1 MWSWAGWGGG
11 LTRPP
16 NYTPHWGSLCRSWG
30 HIKYPFILALITR
43 SSPKAAMCLRG
54 VGVERRS
61 HSEET
66 SIVNQTALSSFSLA
80 CPVGLTAP
88 TGLQLILSRSSFLQI
103 FIWWSQTWVQIWTFL
118 FLFFSVFLQ
127 SLVWWPSKA
136 ETAVWEATDI
146 CPGNIIKPEGCSDEF
161 FRGQLNSANQFQD
174 GQPSSN
180 IHSSSSTFINVQQTG
195 FFWRGVWAGKTI
207 LKYLIQSGS

>member
-1 MWSWAGWGGG
+1 MCVVKWESMKCSVILITQMWSWAGWGGG

-43 SSPKAAMCLRG
+43 SSPKAATCLRG

-66 SIVNQTALSSFSLA
+66 SIANQTPLSSFSLA

-88 TGLQLILSRSSFLQI
+88 TALQLILSRSLFLQR
-103 FIWWSQTWVQIWTFL
+103 FL
-118 FLFFSVFLQ
+118 FVEAKHEYKYGHSCFLSVFLYRVSCGGPQ
-127 SLVWWPSKA
+127 RQK
-136 ETAVWEATDI
+136 
-146 CPGNIIKPEGCSDEF
+146 
-161 FRGQLNSANQFQD
+161 QLFERLQTSAQE
-174 GQPSSN
+174 
-180 IHSSSSTFINVQQTG
+180 I
-195 FFWRGVWAGKTI
+195 
-207 LKYLIQSGS
+207 

>member
-11 LTRPP
+11 LTWPP

-43 SSPKAAMCLRG
+43 SSPKAATCLWG

-66 SIVNQTALSSFSLA
+66 SIANQTALSSFSLA
-80 CPVGLTAP
+80 CPVGLTPP
-88 TGLQLILSRSSFLQI
+88 TALQLILSRSSFLQV
-103 FIWWSQTWVQIWTFL
+103 FIWISQTWVQIWTFL
-118 FLFFSVFLQ
+118 FFFC
-127 SLVWWPSKA
+127 LVWWPSKA

-161 FRGQLNSANQFQD
+161 FKVQLNSVNQFQD
-174 GQPSSN
+174 GQQSSN
-180 IHSSSSTFINVQQTG
+180 ILSSSSSFINVQQTG
-195 FFWRGVWAGKTI
+195 FFGGGDWAGKTI
-207 LKYLIQSGS
+207 LKYLTQLS